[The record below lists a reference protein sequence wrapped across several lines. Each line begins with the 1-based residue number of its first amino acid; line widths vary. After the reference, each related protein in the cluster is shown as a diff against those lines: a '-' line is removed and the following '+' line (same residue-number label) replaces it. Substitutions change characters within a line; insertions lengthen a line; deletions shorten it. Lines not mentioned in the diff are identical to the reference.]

1 MFPHLFWL
9 LFLSPFLVRAHHQ
22 NRPSFGAPNLTISA
36 CTGLPYLGTAFWCVV
51 MKKQF
56 VAVMQNDGFVLARPV
71 YTQCRRFSVKG
82 VLGIDLDSV
91 SPSLG
96 RAK

>member
-1 MFPHLFWL
+1 
-9 LFLSPFLVRAHHQ
+9 
-22 NRPSFGAPNLTISA
+22 
-36 CTGLPYLGTAFWCVV
+36 

-96 RAK
+96 RAKWYRVRLKSVVQNTHMFQAVFGQLLVTILSSKCGQEKMFPSPLWV